1 MRHLLIALV
10 IALLPLRAWVGD
22 AMAITMQMP
31 APTHEM
37 VSASSAEAAPCADHA
52 MDELAAPMDHQH
64 NSCEVCHGPA
74 MPLAV
79 QMAQLPQAVH
89 GVLPTPTERFTS
101 SVPQPGIKPPIS

>member
-31 APTHEM
+31 VPTQEV
-37 VSASSAEAAPCADHA
+37 VSASPAEAAPCPDHA
-52 MDELAAPMDHQH
+52 MGESNAPMDHQH
-64 NSCEVCHGPA
+64 NSCKVCHGPA

-79 QMAQLPQAVH
+79 QLAPSPQAVH
-89 GVLPTPTERFTS
+89 GVLAPPTERFTS
-101 SVPQPGIKPPIS
+101 SVPQPGIKPPIF

>member
-31 APTHEM
+31 SSPAA
-37 VSASSAEAAPCADHA
+37 ASMASGDGAPCPDHA
-52 MDELAAPMDHQH
+52 LMGEAPAPMDHQH
-64 NSCEVCHGPA
+64 TSCEVCHGPA

-79 QMAQLPQAVH
+79 QVALVPPAVH
-89 GVLPTPTERFTS
+89 GVLAPPAERFTS